1 MRAEDMGE
9 IVKKFK
15 RNIKIIAIG
24 AVALVLVAS
33 SVKIVP
39 PGATGVVTV
48 MGKVTG
54 ENLSEGPHLVVPFI
68 TTIKKINN
76 RVVRT
81 DVESESASKD
91 LQTVQ
96 SLVSVNYKVQND
108 KSAELYKR
116 VGMDYDTIIV
126 KPAIQEVSKA
136 VNAKFTAEELIAQR
150 QSISDM
156 MREQL
161 EEKISEY
168 GLIVEGFNILN
179 FGFTE
184 EFNRAIEAKQTAQQE
199 ALKAQQDLER
209 VKVEAEQKVVQAEAD
224 AKAYALRNQE
234 ITDKT
239 LMQQYI
245 EKWDGKLPAVVSDGN
260 NIFDVSQFA
269 NMQ

>member
-1 MRAEDMGE
+1 MKTTGL
-9 IVKKFK
+9 K
-15 RNIKIIAIG
+15 NYIKITILSVLILIVLIASIR
-24 AVALVLVAS
+24 
-33 SVKIVP
+33 IVP
-39 PGATGVVTV
+39 AGKTGVVV
-48 MGKVTG
+48 IMGKVTG
-54 ENLSEGPHLVVPFI
+54 ENLSEGPHFVAPFV
-68 TTIKKINN
+68 TSIKKINN
-76 RVVRT
+76 RVIRT

-108 KSAELYKR
+108 KSADLYKR
-116 VGMDYDTIIV
+116 VGMNYDEIIV
-126 KPAIQEVSKA
+126 RPAIQEVSKA

-161 EEKISEY
+161 EDKISEY
-168 GLIVEGFNILN
+168 GLVVEGFNILN

-184 EFNRAIEAKQTAQQE
+184 EFNKAIEAKQTAQQA

-224 AKAYALRNQE
+224 AKAYALKNQE
-234 ITDKT
+234 ITEKT

-245 EKWDGKLPAVVSDGN
+245 EKWDGKLPSVVSDGS
-260 NIFDVSQFA
+260 NIFDVSQFVK
-269 NMQ
+269 